1 MIDKITAKLKHLPVD
16 PGVYQFF
23 NSVNEIIYIGKAKNL
38 RNRVR
43 SYFRSQK
50 GMSAK
55 NISMIKRI
63 HNLDWI
69 VVRSEVEALLTE
81 ANLIKTHKP
90 KYNIDLRD
98 DKAYPFIKITNEPY
112 PQVIITRN
120 VLKDGSKYYGP
131 FTDVSRLRSIMNV
144 IAKVFPIR
152 SCTYFIDDAAIKAKK
167 ISLCLDYHINKCDGP
182 CEGLVSESHYS
193 QMIKR
198 VEKFIRGRTKG
209 TISYVEE
216 LMLKASND
224 QKYEIAAIYR
234 DRLADI
240 KLFFEKQKVVGSN
253 FDDRDVISLASNSNI
268 GIAVILRIRN
278 GRIISREK
286 LSLTNLDASI
296 KKNMATIITRFYL
309 DSDFIPKEL
318 LLQDKPLH
326 EKELILWLRSKSSHN
341 VRFKYPQKGEKA
353 KELRI
358 TFQNAKLLLGEWALR
373 RQHKIDLIP
382 KTINKLQKDLNLKN
396 PPTRIEAFDISH
408 LGGKDIVGSLVCFI
422 NTKPKKSEYR
432 RYQIKTVFEN
442 NDYGSMQEV
451 VFRRYSRVIKDCG
464 TLPDLILID
473 GGKGQLGV
481 AFSVLKKLGLENIPI
496 IGLAKRLEEVFIPGF
511 KDPQSIDKQSPSLI
525 LLRKIRDE
533 AHRFAISYQKK
544 KRNSNMIKS
553 PFESIQG
560 IGKKR
565 LRILLNSFENIKT
578 ISQLTPEVLNGET
591 KIPLKIAKEII
602 SLAKTL

>member
-144 IAKVFPIR
+144 IAKVFPVR

-373 RQHKIDLIP
+373 RQQKIDLIP

-432 RYQIKTVFEN
+432 RYHIKTVFEN

-464 TLPDLILID
+464 ALPDLILID

-533 AHRFAISYQKK
+533 AHRFAISFQKK

-565 LRILLNSFENIKT
+565 LGILLNSFENIKT